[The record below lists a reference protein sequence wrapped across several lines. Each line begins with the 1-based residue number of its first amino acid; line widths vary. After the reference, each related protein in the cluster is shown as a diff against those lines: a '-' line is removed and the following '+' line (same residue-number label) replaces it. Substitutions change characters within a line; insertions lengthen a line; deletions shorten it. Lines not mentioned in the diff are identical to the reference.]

1 MRRQRPLWHGALL
14 SLARVAIV
22 TDSTACLPPNLASEL
37 GIEVIPLFLA
47 FGEQVYQDGMGV
59 SAAEFYETL
68 RAAKQPPTTSAPA
81 PGVYAETILRA
92 ARDAGSVLCLTVSR
106 QFSAMYESA
115 AQGAALARE
124 QAPALDV
131 RVLDSGAAAM
141 AQGFVVVEAARAAQ
155 AGASI
160 DEVLARAEALMPQ
173 VQLLVIL
180 DTLTYLARSGR
191 VPRLVVWASSPLQ
204 VKVVVEFQRGKYR
217 PVAIVRTKRRA
228 VERLRQALQRRAE
241 GGPLHV
247 CVHHTNVPNEAEAL
261 AEEVR
266 TALQPK
272 ELFVREFTQVM
283 GTHTGPGLLGFAFYT
298 EP

>member
-1 MRRQRPLWHGALL
+1 VG
-14 SLARVAIV
+14 RVGIV
-22 TDSTACLPPNLASEL
+22 TDSTACIPPEMAAEL

-47 FGEQVYQDGMGV
+47 FGERVYQDGMGV

-68 RAAKQPPTTSAPA
+68 RTAKQPPTTSAPA
-81 PGVYAETILRA
+81 PGVYADAILRA
-92 ARDAGSVLCLTVSR
+92 AQGADAVVCATVSR

-115 AQGAALARE
+115 TQGAALAEE
-124 QAPALDV
+124 QAPGLDV

-141 AQGFVVVEAARAAQ
+141 AQGFVVLEAARAAQ
-155 AGASI
+155 AGAPV
-160 DEVLARAEALMPQ
+160 DEVIARAQALSPR
-173 VQLLVIL
+173 VQLVVIL

-204 VKVVVEFQRGKYR
+204 LRIVVEFQLAKYR
-217 PVAIVRTKRRA
+217 PVAIVRSKPRA
-228 VERLRQALQRRAE
+228 LERLLQALRERA
-241 GGPLHV
+241 GDRPLHC
-247 CVHHTNVPNEAEAL
+247 CVHHTNVPDEAQAL
-261 AEEVR
+261 AEQVR
-266 TALQPK
+266 AELAPK